1 MKTKIIALITLIII
15 ITSPAYA
22 QQNYFGK
29 NKIELHNGY
38 YFLLPDSYV
47 PTSAEGALGFP
58 NSVVKAYKNH
68 NAAIIMFMSAPIP
81 ESDETLKDMGI
92 EGIMQKQMEPIMD
105 IQLIRTIEMNG
116 RDTLFIR
123 GRSKQQ
129 TELHSYN
136 LFGKGDGSRTKI
148 HMEMIGYIVKQGNY
162 FYMTFCSSSPQ
173 QFPENYRD
181 FMEIQ
186 NSFSNK
192 PLY

>member
-38 YFLLPDSYV
+38 YFLIPDSYV
-47 PTSAEGALGFP
+47 VHNGNPLMSLD
-58 NSVVKAYKNH
+58 NSIVKVYQNYQTAR
-68 NAAIIMFMSAPIP
+68 IMFMSAPIP
-81 ESDETLKDMGI
+81 ESDETLKDMGL
-92 EGIMQKQMEPIMD
+92 EGMIRKEMEETLD

-116 RDTLFIR
+116 NDTIFIR
-123 GRSKQQ
+123 GREKAETNIRSFQ
-129 TELHSYN
+129 
-136 LFGKGDGSRTKI
+136 LFGKGGESTRKVR
-148 HMEMIGYIVKQGNY
+148 METIIYIIKKGK
-162 FYMTFCSSSPQ
+162 YMYITYCSSSPEK
-173 QFPENYRD
+173 FPENYRD